1 MNGSRNPQRPG
12 ERSSLDALNRTI
24 EGLEARI
31 EGLMANGRDTRGRG
45 EERLAPRSEPR
56 YEASRTLPLRDDP
69 VSEIMQRQRV
79 IEGGRERVAQRVERR
94 PLSSDHY
101 AAAQQAHTAYGDHQV
116 AAAPTRADGSVE
128 EIAKAL
134 VSLRQDLKKD
144 IADGL
149 EREMQS
155 LRSEIRGIR
164 QVAEGHGNNGDLR
177 EELLR
182 LSTGINQL
190 GRQSGQYFKG

>member
-1 MNGSRNPQRPG
+1 
-12 ERSSLDALNRTI
+12 
-24 EGLEARI
+24 
-31 EGLMANGRDTRGRG
+31 
-45 EERLAPRSEPR
+45 
-56 YEASRTLPLRDDP
+56 P
-69 VSEIMQRQRV
+69 VSEIMQRQRA
-79 IEGGRERVAQRVERR
+79 IEGGRDHIAPRMERR
-94 PLSSDHY
+94 PLSSDHH
-101 AAAQQAHTAYGDHQV
+101 AAAQHAHTAYG
-116 AAAPTRADGSVE
+116 AAAPARAEGPVE
-128 EIAKAL
+128 DIAKAL

-164 QVAEGHGNNGDLR
+164 QVAEGRGNGDDLR

-190 GRQSGQYFKG
+190 GRQSGHAEGLRV